1 MSNAFGSI
9 GAMTVDETQKHEN
22 GYCIVC
28 GCHSSFRFD
37 ATIITPQLQK
47 AWGISDN
54 VVEAFNRKESM
65 FCSSCGSS
73 LRIRRLGAVLMQ
85 TLAEISGISSKSFV
99 ELLRNEEFRRL
110 RVAEINACGALHLYL
125 EDHPNLYYSEW
136 LSDAKP
142 GEVHDGV
149 RCEDLQCL
157 TYPDNYFDII
167 LTSETLEHLPDP
179 DRAWREIYRTLKG
192 GGCHIFTIPI
202 VPSQRDTIQRARIV
216 GGRREDLLE
225 PAYHS
230 PWGREDVFVYTDF
243 GTDVVEKLNAIGL
256 NTEVFYLSPETD
268 LDVAMVFRSHKT
280 RGHVEVGAKEVSPL
294 LEWTGERYL
303 PWLEE
308 AAIGYEH
315 LHRYAYATQ
324 FVRNKRV
331 LDLACGEGYGSCLL
345 ARTAES
351 VVGIDIDKRAIKHA
365 RNKYIKQ
372 NLEFKVGSITEIPIA
387 GTHLFD
393 VAVCFEALEH
403 VEDHQKLL
411 SEVKR
416 LLSPDG
422 VFIVSTPNKK
432 VYTDE
437 PQFNNPFHVHELYFD
452 EFRDLFEKYFKNV
465 KFLGQRIYCN
475 SNMWPVFPTA
485 DNKVIEYVIDRNPK
499 EFVFV
504 ETDKRIPLYFIAI
517 ACDTDRGIE
526 ETGSALIDVSD
537 ALIKQKDWQIAA
549 HTKEQDRLTRDI
561 GQLSSTVQAQQQ
573 ELVEKNEHGNRL
585 EQDRDRLAR
594 DVTELQSVLSSR
606 QRALA
611 DNQENSNRLAR
622 DVTEVQSALRSHKQ
636 ALLEQEKHASALRQD
651 RDRLTRDVIELQA
664 AVQAQQ
670 ETLAKHSEEK
680 QQLIVE
686 RERLAQQTVQLQA
699 LIDGYRQA
707 LEEREEE
714 TKRIGADQE
723 RLGREKQDLQ
733 AAIQN
738 RQKELSH
745 MEELILQRNAA
756 LNNIYSSHG
765 WKILMAYYRLRN
777 KVLPEGTRRRA
788 AAKFLWRS
796 ICDSSGVS
804 AKHNQTAIAASA
816 SHVKR
821 GGQEIAAFELGL
833 QTLLTK
839 TTTKLY
845 RKLPLSEDQR
855 AFLKDKVYRYLFFV
869 FHNTESYRVWRQFQ
883 QQRTIKQSMVP
894 ALFGSLSDSPSFNHQ
909 CNGQLNIWNL
919 HSHHQY
925 IPARKKGSFDDLPNV
940 DVSLVTYNSA
950 KWIRPFFKSLVE
962 QSYPVQ
968 FIKVFITDHGS
979 QDETGGVLS
988 KLAVEFG
995 SQFGSFQINNRPNRG
1010 FGSGHNFN
1018 FKQGNSPYFL
1028 VSNVDLELE
1037 PDAVEVVVAAAEAD
1051 EGSVASWE
1059 FRQKPHEHPKY
1070 YDPVSLETAWSSHAC
1085 VLLRRTALEK
1095 VGGYD
1100 ETIFMYGE
1108 DVELSFR
1115 LRDNGYQLKY
1125 CPRAVA
1131 WHFTYDYPDQVKP
1144 LQFSESILNHA
1155 YIRLRYGS
1163 LSEILAIPAMYGRLL
1178 LCQPTVPRQRMVV
1191 LKNALKIAKNGLHF
1205 LTTRKRSKTRFMFY
1219 NWDYDL
1225 RRDGAFYKY
1234 RRGKADDLPLVS
1246 VIIRTFAGRDEW
1258 LKQAVSSVFNQT
1270 YPKLELVVVEDGS
1283 DTAEVFITKL
1293 RQKTDIK
1300 IIYKTCEKRGRC
1312 HAGNIGLSLSTGTF
1326 LSFLDDDDAIMAD
1339 HIEVL
1344 VDELLAH
1351 PESAAVYSLSW
1362 EVETK
1367 AFHSPEF
1374 GYADVNFSTPPHLR
1388 QPFSR
1393 EVISHHNYIPIQTL
1407 LFRRSLYESYGG
1419 LDESMDYLE
1428 DWNLWVRYSSEQEF
1442 LFVEKTTSLFR
1453 TPHEPEAR
1461 DKRHQLLHA
1470 YYTVAREKNAMA
1482 LGKIGTA
1489 SSNKSGSWIEGNRLF
1504 SDE

>member
-1 MSNAFGSI
+1 MNGNQ
-9 GAMTVDETQKHEN
+9 EHEN
-22 GYCIVC
+22 GYCVVC
-28 GCHSSFRFD
+28 GSHSSFRFD
-37 ATIITPQLQK
+37 STIISPQLQK
-47 AWGISDN
+47 AWNISDD
-54 VVEAFNRKESM
+54 VVEAFNCKESM
-65 FCSSCGSS
+65 FCSCCGCS
-73 LRIRRLGAVLMQ
+73 LRIRRLAAVLIQ
-85 TLAEISGISSKSFV
+85 TFLEIGGTPCKSFV
-99 ELLRNEEFRRL
+99 ELLRNEEFRCL
-110 RVAEINACGALHLYL
+110 KIAEINACGTLHSYL
-125 EDHPNLYYSEW
+125 KDHPNLYYSEW
-136 LSDAKP
+136 VPHAKP
-142 GEVHDGV
+142 GELHAGV

-157 TYPDNYFDII
+157 TYPDSYFDII
-167 LTSETLEHLPDP
+167 LTSETLEHVPDP
-179 DRAWREIYRTLKG
+179 DRAWLEINRTLKG
-192 GGCHIFTIPI
+192 GGFHIFTIPI
-202 VPSQRDTIQRARIV
+202 VPWQRETIKRARVV

-243 GTDVVEKLNAIGL
+243 GMDVVEKLNAIGL

-280 RGHVEVGAKEVSPL
+280 GGYVEVGAQGVSPL

-324 FVRNKRV
+324 FVQNKRV

-372 NLEFKVGSITEIPIA
+372 NLDFQIGSITQIPIT

-403 VEDHQKLL
+403 IEEHQKLL

-416 LLSPDG
+416 LLTPNG
-422 VFIVSTPNKK
+422 IFIVSTPNKK

-452 EFRDLFEKYFKNV
+452 EFRELFEKYFKHV
-465 KFLGQRIYCN
+465 QFLGQRIYCN
-475 SNMWPVFPTA
+475 SNIWPVFSGA
-485 DNKVIEYVIDRNPK
+485 DNKVVEYVIDRNPK

-504 ETDKRIPLYFIAI
+504 ENDKRIPLYFIAI
-517 ACDTDRGIE
+517 ACDTDCGIE

-537 ALIKQKDWQIAA
+537 ALIKQKDGQIAA
-549 HTKEQDRLTRDI
+549 HTKEQDRLTTDI
-561 GQLSSTVQAQQQ
+561 GQLSATVQAQQQ
-573 ELVEKNEHGNRL
+573 ALAQRD
-585 EQDRDRLAR
+585 EQASHLIGERERFVR
-594 DVTELQSVLSSR
+594 DVTELQSALS
-606 QRALA
+606 
-611 DNQENSNRLAR
+611 
-622 DVTEVQSALRSHKQ
+622 SHKQ
-636 ALLEQEKHASALRQD
+636 ALLEKEENASALTQD
-651 RDRLTRDVIELQA
+651 RDRVARDVIELQA

-670 ETLAKHSEEK
+670 ETLAKHSEETR
-680 QQLIVE
+680 QLMVE
-686 RERLAQQTVQLQA
+686 RECLAQQTVQLHA
-699 LIDGYRQA
+699 LINGYRQA

-714 TKRIGADQE
+714 AKRIGADQE
-723 RLGREKQDLQ
+723 RLGRETQELQ
-733 AAIQN
+733 AAIN
-738 RQKELSH
+738 NGQKELSN

-804 AKHNQTAIAASA
+804 AKHDQTAVAASV
-816 SHVKR
+816 SEIKR

-833 QTLLTK
+833 QALLVK
-839 TTTKLY
+839 TTTKFY
-845 RKLPLSEDQR
+845 RKLPLSQDQR
-855 AFLKDKVYRYLFFV
+855 AFLKDQVYRYFFFV
-869 FHNTESYRVWRQFQ
+869 FHNTESYRVWRQLQ
-883 QQRTIKQSMVP
+883 QQSTIKQSMIP
-894 ALFGSLSDSPSFNHQ
+894 ALFGSLTDSPSFNHQ
-909 CNGQLNIWNL
+909 CGGQSNICNV

-925 IPARKKGSFDDLPNV
+925 TPEQKKGSFDDLPNV

-950 KWIRPFFKSLVE
+950 KWIRPFFQSLVK

-979 QDETGGVLS
+979 QDETVDVLS
-988 KLAVEFG
+988 KLAVELG
-995 SQFGSFQINNRPNRG
+995 GQFGSFQINNRSNRG

-1037 PDAVEVVVAAAEAD
+1037 PDAVEAVVAAGEAD
-1051 EGSVASWE
+1051 EESVASWE

-1070 YDPVSLETAWSSHAC
+1070 YDPISLETAWSSHAC
-1085 VLLRRTALEK
+1085 VLLRRTALEN

-1155 YIRLRYGS
+1155 YIRLRYGR
-1163 LSEILAIPAMYGRLL
+1163 LSEILAIPPMYGRLL
-1178 LCQPTVPRQRMVV
+1178 LCQPTIPRQRIVV
-1191 LKNALKIAKNGLHF
+1191 LKNALKIARNGLHF
-1205 LTTRKRSKTRFMFY
+1205 LATRKRSKTRFMFY
-1219 NWDYDL
+1219 NWDYEL

-1234 RRGKADDLPLVS
+1234 RRGRADDLPLVS
-1246 VIIRTFAGRDEW
+1246 VIMRTFAGRGEW
-1258 LKQAVSSVFNQT
+1258 LKQAVSSVINQT

-1283 DTAEVFITKL
+1283 DTAEAFITKL
-1293 RQKTDIK
+1293 RQKTNIK

-1312 HAGNIGLSLSTGTF
+1312 HAGNVGLSLSTGTF

-1374 GYADVNFSTPPHLR
+1374 SYADVNFWTPPHLR

-1407 LFRRSLYESYGG
+1407 LFRRALYESYGG
-1419 LDESMDYLE
+1419 LDESMEYLE

-1470 YYTVAREKNAMA
+1470 YYTVAREKNAIA
-1482 LGKIGTA
+1482 LGKIGNA
-1489 SSNKSGSWIEGNRLF
+1489 SSNKSDSWIEENRLF